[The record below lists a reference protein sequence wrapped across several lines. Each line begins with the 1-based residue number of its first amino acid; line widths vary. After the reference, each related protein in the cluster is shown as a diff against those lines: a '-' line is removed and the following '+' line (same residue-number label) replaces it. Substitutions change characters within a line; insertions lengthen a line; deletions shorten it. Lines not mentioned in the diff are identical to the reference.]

1 MTQPTAPPPHQQTK
15 RFARTQIAIAIIS
28 VALATILGALN
39 YFKSAVSNL
48 GIQGTTTIDRGSAG
62 INNGTINNGPVYN
75 NPIAPA
81 PNPGSPAPRSFEGG
95 PGIPFENMEVRGVL
109 KPANERT
116 PPNGCDFARPGPS
129 PDSLKV
135 LIGDNAL
142 THEGF
147 GTFKAVGI
155 GKCSALSIERRLDG
169 IFVSASLY
177 DSEGGAVVL
186 IQDNRIKALNG
197 ETYTARQSQ
206 DESRLVVRNLRGTEL
221 FYVRYL
227 NPTTLQFRGFLGCT
241 GGSIVRV
248 QEGQP
253 VPGMFMSHSCLVSGS
268 GAAIQ
273 IGAP

>member
-1 MTQPTAPPPHQQTK
+1 MTQQTAPPPHPQTK
-15 RFARTQIAIAIIS
+15 RFAIIGI
-28 VALATILGALN
+28 VLTVVFGTLG
-39 YFKSAVSNL
+39 YFKSAVSNSGL
-48 GIQGTTTIDRGSAG
+48 QGTTTIDRGSAG
-62 INNGTINNGPVYN
+62 INKGTINNGPVYN
-75 NPIAPA
+75 NPIAPP
-81 PNPGSPAPRSFEGG
+81 PNLGSPAQRSFEGG
-95 PGIPFENMEVRGVL
+95 PGIPFENTEVRGVL

-116 PPNGCDFARPGPS
+116 PPNGCDPVSPGPS

-135 LIGDNAL
+135 LIGDNAI

-147 GTFKAVGI
+147 GTFKAIGI
-155 GKCSALSIERRLDG
+155 GKCNAISIERRLDG

-206 DESRLVVRNLRGTEL
+206 DESRLVVKNLRGAEL

-227 NPTTLQFRGFLGCT
+227 NPTTIQFRGFLGCT
-241 GGSIVRV
+241 GGPIVRV

-253 VPGMFMSHSCLVSGS
+253 VPGMFMSHSCLGGGS
-268 GAAIQ
+268 GGIQ